1 MAASFPVTFPSA
13 LSITGTQ
20 TLEDVGHTDNLHIKD
35 RDEII
40 AAQTK
45 LGLGS
50 SVASGTT
57 ALLGTGG
64 TQSAWGQITNAYI
77 AGTAA
82 VAVSKLAPASA
93 NGSVLTTAAG
103 TATWALLT
111 NDNIAGTAAIAVTK
125 IAAGSPGSV
134 LRTNSGGTV
143 AWGQVQPGD
152 LATGAVSAVGQL
164 GDGTVTMKLL
174 AGTVLAGTV
183 GNVTI
188 SGIPSG
194 YASLH
199 IEVLSRTN
207 IAGTAVTLGGIR
219 LNSDAGMNYF
229 YEILS
234 ADGTT
239 VAASGGANDQLAL
252 LLGAQGSTPA
262 NSYAYNVISIG
273 NYSGTLAKSL
283 TGYSAAV
290 QGTVATKAAVYFV
303 GGYWAG
309 SVALG
314 TIQFISGG
322 SFVPGSAFRV
332 WGMPA

>member
-1 MAASFPVTFPSA
+1 
-13 LSITGTQ
+13 
-20 TLEDVGHTDNLHIKD
+20 
-35 RDEII
+35 
-40 AAQTK
+40 
-45 LGLGS
+45 
-50 SVASGTT
+50 
-57 ALLGTGG
+57 
-64 TQSAWGQITNAYI
+64 
-77 AGTAA
+77 
-82 VAVSKLAPASA
+82 
-93 NGSVLTTAAG
+93 
-103 TATWALLT
+103 
-111 NDNIAGTAAIAVTK
+111 
-125 IAAGSPGSV
+125 
-134 LRTNSGGTV
+134 
-143 AWGQVQPGD
+143 
-152 LATGAVSAVGQL
+152 
-164 GDGTVTMKLL
+164 MKLL

-188 SGIPSG
+188 SGIPAG

-207 IAGTAVTLGGIR
+207 IAGTAVTLGGLR
-219 LNSDAGMNYF
+219 LNGDSANNYF

-239 VAASGGANDQLAL
+239 VAASGAANDQLAL

-322 SFVPGSAFRV
+322 SFVPGSSFRV